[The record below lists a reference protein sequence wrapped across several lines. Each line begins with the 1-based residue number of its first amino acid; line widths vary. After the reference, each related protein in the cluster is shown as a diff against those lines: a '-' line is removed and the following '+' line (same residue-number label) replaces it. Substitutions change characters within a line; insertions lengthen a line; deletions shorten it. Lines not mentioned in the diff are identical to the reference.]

1 MTVLLATT
9 NEGKLREI
17 VPLVQALPITWKTL
31 ADLAPMAVPEETGA
45 TFRENARIKALAY
58 AAASGLPVVA
68 EDSGLVIDALGG
80 APGIHSARFLRD
92 DASYPER
99 FAEIERRLARRPG
112 ASRDA
117 RFVTALAVATGAS
130 IVFETEAS
138 VAGTV
143 LPEPRGTGGFG
154 YDPIFLYRPWGRTT
168 AELSLEEKAAISH
181 RGRAFRDFHR
191 ACLAGAIQ
199 FTESS
204 GRGSAW

>member
-9 NEGKLREI
+9 NPGKLREI
-17 VPLVQALPITWKTL
+17 LPMLEGMPIAWKTL
-31 ADLAPMAVPEETGA
+31 ADFAPIPVPEETGA

-68 EDSGLVIDALGG
+68 EDSGLAVEALDG

-92 DASYPER
+92 DASYAER
-99 FAEIERRLARRPG
+99 FAEIERRLARRPL
-112 ASRDA
+112 APRDA
-117 RFVTALAVATGAS
+117 RFVTALAVAVSTT

-138 VAGTV
+138 VAGTIV
-143 LPEPRGTGGFG
+143 EPRGAGGFG
-154 YDPIFLYRPWGRTT
+154 YDPMFLYRPWGRTT
-168 AELSLEEKAAISH
+168 AELSREEKAAVSH
-181 RGRAFRDFHR
+181 RGRAFRDFRR

-199 FTESS
+199 FSVAS

>member
-9 NEGKLREI
+9 NPGKLREI
-17 VPLVQALPITWKTL
+17 LPMLEGMPIAWKTL
-31 ADLAPMAVPEETGA
+31 ADFAPIPVPEETGA

-68 EDSGLVIDALGG
+68 EDSGLEVEALDG

-92 DASYPER
+92 DASYAER
-99 FAEIERRLARRPG
+99 FAEIERRLAQSPL
-112 ASRDA
+112 APRDA
-117 RFVTALAVATGAS
+117 RFVTALAVAVSTT

-138 VAGTV
+138 VAGTIV
-143 LPEPRGTGGFG
+143 EPRGAGGFG

-168 AELSLEEKAAISH
+168 AELSREEKAAVSH
-181 RGRAFRDFHR
+181 RGRAFRDFRR

-199 FTESS
+199 FSVAS

>member
-9 NEGKLREI
+9 NPGKLREI
-17 VPLVQALPITWKTL
+17 LPMLEGMPIAWKTL
-31 ADLAPMAVPEETGA
+31 ADFAPIPVPEETGA

-68 EDSGLVIDALGG
+68 EDSGLEVEALDG

-92 DASYPER
+92 DASYAER
-99 FAEIERRLARRPG
+99 FAEIERRLAQRPL
-112 ASRDA
+112 APRDA
-117 RFVTALAVATGAS
+117 RFVTALAVAVSTA

-138 VAGTV
+138 VAGTIV
-143 LPEPRGTGGFG
+143 EPRGAGGFG

-168 AELSLEEKAAISH
+168 AELSREEKAAVSH
-181 RGRAFRDFHR
+181 RGRAFRDFRR

-199 FTESS
+199 FSVAS

>member
-9 NEGKLREI
+9 NPGKLREI
-17 VPLVQALPITWKTL
+17 LPMLEGVPITWKTL
-31 ADLAPMAVPEETGA
+31 ADLAPIPVPEETGA

-58 AAASGLPVVA
+58 ASASGLPVVA
-68 EDSGLVIDALGG
+68 EDSGLVVEALGG

-99 FAEIERRLARRPG
+99 FAEIARQLAQHPG
-112 ASRDA
+112 AARDA
-117 RFVTALAVATGAS
+117 RFVTALAVAVSTT

-138 VAGTV
+138 IAGTIV
-143 LPEPRGTGGFG
+143 EPRGAGGFG

-181 RGRAFRDFHR
+181 RGRAFRDFRR

-199 FTESS
+199 FSVAS